1 MNQWR
6 ISTGAAAWGGSRPA
20 DIGSASLACAALGSS
35 GKVQRRGAAAVLHIY
50 VRPQIQQ
57 LAGSLHRAPARREI
71 CCRLE
76 QQADAAPTSSFQQAV
91 QPVEK
96 VQCVLTTAPPHEA
109 RSGRSAQGWDT
120 QTRVSAV
127 VGGRRDFSHRW
138 YSQAGC
144 RGPRT
149 ALSIPR
155 PIAEN
160 LPLFPTWL
168 QKLTGRPAWA
178 RGAEGAW
185 WRASRVGERAG
196 RRQGATAHQP
206 ASTSVRMVSG
216 LLFLAA
222 WRMLSGVKPRRCAAI
237 FALRTGGGGARVRAA
252 AGSRAAPGGELG
264 GAHRRST
271 IPRVLG
277 RVWPAP
283 GAVWLHLPKRNVQN
297 VRIRALKACARW
309 ITLGGSV
316 WSHQNGRKV
325 GARQ

>member
-1 MNQWR
+1 MGYTDTCFGGCWR
-6 ISTGAAAWGGSRPA
+6 PQGLLPPLVQPGR
-20 DIGSASLACAALGSS
+20 
-35 GKVQRRGAAAVLHIY
+35 VQRTSHCPFHPSPDCRKPPTLSHLVAEAHWQACMGTWSRG
-50 VRPQIQQ
+50 
-57 LAGSLHRAPARREI
+57 
-71 CCRLE
+71 
-76 QQADAAPTSSFQQAV
+76 T
-91 QPVEK
+91 
-96 VQCVLTTAPPHEA
+96 
-109 RSGRSAQGWDT
+109 
-120 QTRVSAV
+120 
-127 VGGRRDFSHRW
+127 
-138 YSQAGC
+138 
-144 RGPRT
+144 
-149 ALSIPR
+149 
-155 PIAEN
+155 
-160 LPLFPTWL
+160 
-168 QKLTGRPAWA
+168 
-178 RGAEGAW
+178 GAW

-271 IPRVLG
+271 IPRVLR

-283 GAVWLHLPKRNVQN
+283 GAVWLHLPKRNVPN